1 VQAAL
6 LAVPPNNERLPPAL
20 PKALSH
26 PRSSVTSTPAP
37 PIVLPELEPLT
48 VRMPELRLTISSEPG
63 DSSTELSRTENEPD
77 DTNALLDS
85 STNLLESSELLQE
98 TNDYDTDEL
107 DSDTTVLRHGVIVI
121 GAGSRSARHRN
132 STYRGADAVH
142 TDSQRHV
149 DTSIPPLDVLVPP
162 MSCSRPTSP
171 TLGPPLCSRASPDT
185 LLLPTAPPV
194 PLVRRGRPGQRQQLK
209 LQFGAVHV
217 SGVVCLVH
225 LRSAVQCSLAAAT
238 PWAFGELK
246 DASTPNVV
254 TPPSEPTKEL
264 GYFSLVCLT
273 RAHAL
278 YGNYYYTSLQP

>member
-1 VQAAL
+1 
-6 LAVPPNNERLPPAL
+6 
-20 PKALSH
+20 
-26 PRSSVTSTPAP
+26 
-37 PIVLPELEPLT
+37 
-48 VRMPELRLTISSEPG
+48 
-63 DSSTELSRTENEPD
+63 LSRTENEPD
-77 DTNALLDS
+77 DTNAPLDS

-225 LRSAVQCSLAAAT
+225 LWSTVQCSLAAAT
-238 PWAFGELK
+238 PWTFGELK
-246 DASTPNVV
+246 DASTPKSSSRLPRS
-254 TPPSEPTKEL
+254 PPRSLATSASCASRVPTRCTATTTTHHSSLERWVAT
-264 GYFSLVCLT
+264 FSPWL
-273 RAHAL
+273 
-278 YGNYYYTSLQP
+278 